1 MKFWITTNDYIP
13 NKGGLVSYTRNLA
26 QEIRKKGNEVE
37 IIVSNSKNSNLQKEE
52 IIEGIKVNRV
62 DFSNVPIYLMFFSPI
77 IYYKRIK
84 KFIKELNIEEEDI
97 VISRFYSFALAVDK
111 VFKHSKHI
119 FIIPLIADKLQ
130 KMQAKKAKGIKKIY
144 YYFIMPQ
151 IKYLDRKAVK
161 RTTHIGVLSESKKKE
176 VEDYYKIKNVKIMK
190 PGIDTIKFSIP
201 TEKEKI
207 NIRNEKKIDVKDKV
221 LLTVCRL
228 ETEKNLNNL
237 IKAMSLVKD
246 NNIKLYIVGDGSLK
260 KKLNQLVIEEK
271 LTEKVFLLGAKVD
284 IEKYYKLADVFI
296 LPSKYEGFGHV
307 YLEALACGLI
317 CIGAK
322 PAPPDCITAT
332 EEIIQNE
339 QIGYLMKFNDCRDI
353 AEKIEKAFI
362 ESKNNIKYRRE
373 YVLNK
378 YTWNDHFSKILRSI
392 CNNGTNK

>member
-1 MKFWITTNDYIP
+1 MKFWIATNDYLP

-26 QEIRKKGNEVE
+26 QEIKKEGKEVE
-37 IIVSNSKNSNLQKEE
+37 IIVSNSKNSNLKQEE

-62 DFSNVPIYLMFFSPI
+62 DFSNIPIYLSFFSPI
-77 IYYKRIK
+77 IYYNRIK
-84 KFIKELNIEEEDI
+84 KFIKKLDIRREDV
-97 VISRFYSFALAVDK
+97 VISRFYSFALAIDK
-111 VFKHSKHI
+111 VHKDSRHI
-119 FIIPLIADKLQ
+119 FVVPLIADKLQ
-130 KMQAKKAKGIKKIY
+130 KMQARQAKGLKKLY
-144 YYFIMPQ
+144 YNFIIPQ
-151 IKYLDRKAVK
+151 IKYLDTNAVK
-161 RTTHIGVLSESKKKE
+161 RIPNIGVLSQSKKKE
-176 VEDYYKIKNVKIMK
+176 VESYYKIKNVDVIE
-190 PGIDTIKFSIP
+190 PGIDTVKFSVP

-207 NIRNEKKIDVKDKV
+207 EIRNEKGIGINEKV

-246 NNIKLYIVGDGSLK
+246 TNIRLYIAGNGSLK
-260 KKLNQLVIEEK
+260 EKLNKLIIDEK
-271 LTEKVFLLGAKVD
+271 LTKKVFLIGAKTD

-322 PAPPDCITAT
+322 SDPPDCITAT

-339 QIGYLMKFNDCRDI
+339 QIGYLMKFNDSKDI
-353 AEKIEKAFI
+353 AKKIEKAFI
-362 ESKNNIKYRRE
+362 ESKNNVEYRRK

-378 YTWNDHFSKILRSI
+378 YTWNDHFNKILRSI
-392 CNNGTNK
+392 QNNGTRK